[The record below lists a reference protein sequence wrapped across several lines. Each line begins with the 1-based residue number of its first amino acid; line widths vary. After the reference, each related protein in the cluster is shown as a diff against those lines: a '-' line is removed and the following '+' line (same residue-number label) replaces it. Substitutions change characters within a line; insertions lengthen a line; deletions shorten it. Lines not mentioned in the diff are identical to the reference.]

1 LRSKNIY
8 LIGLSF
14 FVAFFLSAAG
24 AFAARPVPLE
34 VPTVGEED
42 GSGVLLLTWPAV
54 VDPCEG
60 PSLAGTQSS
69 GEVPES
75 TSAEP
80 SLVEKV
86 CELIYEGKFDSAGE
100 MIEEAGPDA
109 QSQFLSLSRL
119 AEIVREYKAISQRRQ
134 LAREAAYKEQL
145 AELEKF
151 QAGTDI
157 NDVNDVNNVNLND
170 VNDIVEVLSVIAK
183 ASEFADDAQKE
194 QLLSDVFVKEVLQ
207 KAVDKATGFEV
218 DGKWLEAYT
227 NCYYWL
233 HAIDPENEAYSD
245 YAEQIVDK
253 ATIAMSFEDSP
264 CETREERFQGVEKR
278 MFIRAINALSLDYVS
293 VIDYDQMATKAIER
307 CELLGE
313 VISSSPVARDSLL
326 EKGLTGDGAKNAEK
340 KANSKLIA
348 AASGDS
354 TEKESE
360 RSVQYDK
367 ELAAWSAALTA
378 LLDEVKS
385 AADGP
390 KGFGKDKFIDVFEK
404 VLKLNEAIVD
414 LPEPVLIA
422 HFTEA
427 ALSALD
433 PYTVMVWPRQVQD
446 FEKMM
451 TNEFTGIG
459 IEISKRKGLLT
470 VASLLLDTPAFNSGL
485 IDAGD
490 VIEAVDG
497 AETKDMTLICA
508 VHKITGPAGTKVK
521 LTIRRPSG
529 DKNVEDKIFD
539 ITLTRAKIIVP
550 TIRGWQR
557 TETGKWLYM
566 VDDEE
571 KIGYVR
577 IISFSAETSSGLE
590 KVLLELEAA
599 GLRGLILDLRSNSG
613 GLLKSAVAVTDKF
626 LEEGLIVRRQPG
638 FGRDAIY
645 EEAHRKKT
653 HPNYPLV
660 ILINSGSA
668 SASEIVAGALADK
681 KYKRAILV
689 GTRTHGKGSVQGITA
704 HPGGGA
710 QLKYTMAHYHLP
722 SGQRVESKEAMK
734 KQGGNDWGVGPNVE
748 VELRRSDE
756 LDKLISVQR
765 DNDVLV
771 RAGHD
776 NARDELKKHTIEE
789 TLAADP
795 QLAIG
800 VLVVKSKL
808 IELQDAKSKI

>member
-1 LRSKNIY
+1 MRSKNIY

-14 FVAFFLSAAG
+14 FVAVFLSAAS
-24 AFAARPVPLE
+24 AFAARPAPLE
-34 VPTVGEED
+34 APTVGGAD
-42 GSGVLLLTWPAV
+42 GSGVLLLTGPAV
-54 VDPCEG
+54 ADPCEG
-60 PSLAGTQSS
+60 PRLAGTQSS
-69 GEVPES
+69 SEVPES

-80 SLVEKV
+80 SLVEKI

-100 MIEEAGPDA
+100 LIEETGPDA
-109 QSQFLSLSRL
+109 QNQSRSLSGL

-145 AELEKF
+145 SELEKF
-151 QAGTDI
+151 QAGTDT

-170 VNDIVEVLSVIAK
+170 VNDIVAVLLVIAK
-183 ASEFADDAQKE
+183 ASEFADESQKE
-194 QLLSDVFVKEVLQ
+194 QLLSDAFVKEVLQ
-207 KAVDKATGFEV
+207 KAIDKAAGFEV
-218 DGKWLEAYT
+218 EGKWLAAYT

-264 CETREERFQGVEKR
+264 CETREERFQGVEKD
-278 MFIRAINALSLDYVS
+278 MFVRAIDALSLDYVS

-307 CELLGE
+307 CKLLGE
-313 VISSSPVARDSLL
+313 VISSSPVARGSLL
-326 EKGLTGDGAKNAEK
+326 EKELTGGGAKSAEK

-348 AASGDS
+348 ATSGDS
-354 TEKESE
+354 AVKESE

-390 KGFGKDKFIDVFEK
+390 KGFGKDKFKDVFEE

-422 HFTEA
+422 QFTEA
-427 ALSALD
+427 AMSALD

-459 IEISKRKGLLT
+459 IEISRRKGLLT

-485 IDAGD
+485 LDAGD

-497 AETKDMTLICA
+497 AETKDMTLMCA

-539 ITLTRAKIIVP
+539 ITLTRAKIVVP

-557 TETGKWLYM
+557 TETGKWLFM
-566 VDDEE
+566 VDDED

-577 IISFSAETSSGLE
+577 ITSFSAETPSGLE
-590 KVLLELEAA
+590 KVLRELEKAA

-645 EEAHRKKT
+645 EEAHRKET

-689 GTRTHGKGSVQGITA
+689 GTRTHGKGSVQGITGY
-704 HPGGGA
+704 PRGGA

-722 SGQRVESKEAMK
+722 SGQRVESKDAMK
-734 KQGGNDWGVGPNVE
+734 KQGRNDWGVGPNVE
-748 VELRRSDE
+748 VKLRRSDE
-756 LDKLISVQR
+756 LEKLISVQR

-808 IELQDAKSKI
+808 IQLMID